1 MSIVIYWNS
10 ISVLNT
16 KPKSG
21 KENVRLLPG
30 AHLLRRR
37 QRCSHRHHLLA
48 DPAKAATGLGCSALF
63 SGAVGRG
70 APGPGSFGS
79 GQFQF
84 GVLRFGAIHP
94 YSREDQE

>member
-1 MSIVIYWNS
+1 MSIVIYWNP

-48 DPAKAATGLGCSALF
+48 DPAKAAAGLGWQST
-63 SGAVGRG
+63 
-70 APGPGSFGS
+70 
-79 GQFQF
+79 
-84 GVLRFGAIHP
+84 IK
-94 YSREDQE
+94 

>member
-48 DPAKAATGLGCSALF
+48 DPAKAAAELGWQST
-63 SGAVGRG
+63 
-70 APGPGSFGS
+70 
-79 GQFQF
+79 
-84 GVLRFGAIHP
+84 IK
-94 YSREDQE
+94 